1 MLIKM
6 VISHVIIVIIIFNIN
21 GSSVNF
27 GIKGASSRRMG
38 KEVRVDL
45 KRLIREQTI
54 MTQSR

>member
-6 VISHVIIVIIIFNIN
+6 VISHVIVVIIFNIN

-27 GIKGASSRRMG
+27 GKMEQQE
-38 KEVRVDL
+38 EVRVDL